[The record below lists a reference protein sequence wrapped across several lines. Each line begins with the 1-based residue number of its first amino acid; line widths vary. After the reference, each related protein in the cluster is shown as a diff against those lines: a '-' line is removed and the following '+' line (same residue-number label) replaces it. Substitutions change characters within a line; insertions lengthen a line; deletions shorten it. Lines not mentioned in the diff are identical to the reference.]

1 MADLSRLFRPRSI
14 VVLGGWWADN
24 VVAQCVKSGFD
35 GDIWPVHPKRE
46 TMAGIPCL
54 RSLDDLPQAA
64 RDYIARIEAVVGAP
78 IDIIST
84 GPDRVET
91 IILRHPFD

>member
-54 RSLDDLPQAA
+54 RSLDDLPSAPDAA
-64 RDYIARIEAVVGAP
+64 FLGINRHAAIEATATLSAMGCGLSL
-78 IDIIST
+78 IHI
-84 GPDRVET
+84 
-91 IILRHPFD
+91 